1 MAKGNTLGALIAL
14 TLRDPRAAT
23 RWLMTLGLDRSS
35 SWQALIVVAIFGV
48 LVNHI
53 GTLISIDQGFELVPR
68 YGVQIDRN
76 QCPDVID

>member
-53 GTLISIDQGFELVPR
+53 GTLISIDLDAVPR
-68 YGVQIDRN
+68 DEFEALIDRN